1 MSYTV
6 TLVDLPNVS
15 DTDKKAMEQ
24 KYRLTIEPVLGG
36 PDGVAAAWRACEAA
50 RQAEKDSTVT
60 VPQLTLGGP
69 ISRWDLMHAMAT
81 RSAFEEWQGTPGDAQ
96 FIVKA

>member
-6 TLVDLPNVS
+6 TLVDLPNVA
-15 DTDKKAMEQ
+15 DADRQAMEQ
-24 KYRLTIEPVLGG
+24 TFRHTIEQVLGG
-36 PDGVAAAWRACEAA
+36 PDGVAAAWRACEVA
-50 RQAEKDSTVT
+50 RQAEKNSTVT

-81 RSAFEEWQGTPGDAQ
+81 RAAFEAWQGTPGDAR

>member
-6 TLVDLPNVS
+6 TLIDLDSAS
-15 DTDKKAMEQ
+15 DADKQVLEAKFRTM
-24 KYRLTIEPVLGG
+24 IEKVLGG
-36 PDGVAAAWRACEAA
+36 PDGVAAAWQACEAA
-50 RQAEKDSTVT
+50 RLAEKDATFTTQQV
-60 VPQLTLGGP
+60 TLGGP

-81 RSAFEEWQGTPGDAQ
+81 RMTFEDWNGTPGDAQ

>member
-15 DTDKKAMEQ
+15 DTDKQAMEQ
-24 KYRLTIEPVLGG
+24 KYRLTIEQVLGG

>member
-15 DTDKKAMEQ
+15 DIDKQAMEQ
-24 KYRLTIEPVLGG
+24 KFRLTIESVLGG
-36 PDGVAAAWRACEAA
+36 PDGVAAAWRACEVA
-50 RQAEKDSTVT
+50 RQAET

-81 RSAFEEWQGTPGDAQ
+81 RAAFEEWQGTPGDAQ